1 MSGLMTTLPASMAAA
16 ISRADQSAHC
26 SSPVMT
32 SRSTQES
39 TRVAGRIAAGSL
51 ATQQRHDLVG
61 AHARHVLPGGG
72 VAQTPDQPLPP
83 ALCSLGADDLKRAA
97 NLDDLDLIPG
107 VQPVL
112 GPQVRRDGHLPFAIQ
127 HHDSLLKVSCI
138 TRS

>member
-1 MSGLMTTLPASMAAA
+1 MSGLMTTRPASMAAA

-39 TRVAGRIAAGSL
+39 TRVAGRMAAGSL

-61 AHARHVLPGGG
+61 AHARAPLAGGR
-72 VAQTPDQPLPP
+72 VAQPPDQPLAP
-83 ALCSLGADDLKRAA
+83 AFSPLGTDDLKRAVDLN
-97 NLDDLDLIPG
+97 NLDLVAG

-112 GPQVRRDGHLPFAIQ
+112 GPQVRRDGQLAFAVQ
-127 HHDSLLKVSCI
+127 HHDGLPL
-138 TRS
+138 